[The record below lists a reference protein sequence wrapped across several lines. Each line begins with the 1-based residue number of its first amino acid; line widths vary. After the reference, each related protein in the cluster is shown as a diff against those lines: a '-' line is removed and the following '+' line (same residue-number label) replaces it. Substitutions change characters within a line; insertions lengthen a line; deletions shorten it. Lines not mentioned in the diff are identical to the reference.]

1 MSRLASA
8 IGKNQKIYLQG
19 EYIMRLIILSLISGF
34 LILTASTEAFPFGR
48 GGGAPPRGGGGG
60 FHGGGGGGGHGIA
73 AGPYGGVHAP
83 VESGGG
89 RGMVTRPVGG
99 EIIRPTG
106 GYRAGGEM
114 YGGVHA
120 EPGGY
125 RPTINGAGEYRG
137 GVAGAGGAYGGGVY
151 GGTRAGHSTNY
162 IRPSALQALGR
173 GIGGRE
179 YPYFT
184 RDWYGRHA
192 GAWFPGIWA
201 GGYGLWDVPVWDN
214 IAPYVGIVGLPIDY
228 DYGSTAVIQDD
239 TMYLNG
245 EPIGPAADYASQ
257 ALSLGDAARAATV
270 GDSDQW
276 EPLGVFGLMQSND
289 STPVR
294 IFQLAVNKGGI
305 VRGNYYDAVLDT
317 NLPVY
322 GQVDKKS
329 QRVVWSIGDRKD
341 IVYEAGLNNLLQ
353 GQTTVLI
360 HFGKDRTQQMILV
373 RIPAPQLP
381 PPQQTSQPPQLPPQK

>member
-1 MSRLASA
+1 
-8 IGKNQKIYLQG
+8 
-19 EYIMRLIILSLISGF
+19 MRLITLSLISGIA
-34 LILTASTEAFPFGR
+34 ILTSCAEASAFGR
-48 GGGAPPRGGGGG
+48 GGGGGAAPPRGG
-60 FHGGGGGGGHGIA
+60 GGGGGGGHGIA
-73 AGPYGGVHAP
+73 AGPFGGVHPVGHAPVEFGGGRGIVTGPAGGQVIRPSGGVRTGGEVIGGVHAD
-83 VESGGG
+83 
-89 RGMVTRPVGG
+89 
-99 EIIRPTG
+99 
-106 GYRAGGEM
+106 
-114 YGGVHA
+114 
-120 EPGGY
+120 PGGY

-137 GVAGAGGAYGGGVY
+137 GVAGAGGVY

-201 GGYGLWDVPVWDN
+201 GGLGLWDVPMWDN
-214 IAPYVGIVGLPIDY
+214 LAPYVGIVGPPIPY

-245 EPIGPAADYASQ
+245 EPVGPAADYAAQ
-257 ALSLGDAARAATV
+257 ALALDDAARSAAV

-276 EPLGVFGLMQSND
+276 EPLGVFGLMQAND
-289 STPVR
+289 TTPAR
-294 IFQLAVNKGGI
+294 IFQLAVNKAGI

-341 IVYEAGLNNLLQ
+341 IVYEAGLNNLVQ
-353 GQTTVLI
+353 NQTTVLV

-373 RIPAPQLP
+373 RLPPPQLP
-381 PPQQTSQPPQLPPQK
+381 PPQQPSQPPQQPPQK